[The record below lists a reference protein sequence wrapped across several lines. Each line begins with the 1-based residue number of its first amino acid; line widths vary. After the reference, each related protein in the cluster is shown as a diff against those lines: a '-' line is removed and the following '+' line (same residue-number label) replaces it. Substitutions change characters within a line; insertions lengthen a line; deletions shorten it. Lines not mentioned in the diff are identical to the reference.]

1 MEKLTDKLRAHG
13 ADMDGAMNR
22 LLGDEGL
29 YAVCFG
35 YFVEDP
41 SFAAL
46 GQALNEGNYAAA
58 FEAAHCLKGVA
69 GNLGLTG
76 IYQLSG
82 QLVEP
87 LRRGAPGDADLPG
100 LYAALTE
107 ERDALRLLLEI

>member
-1 MEKLTDKLRAHG
+1 MGKLIDKLRAYG

-22 LLGDEGL
+22 LLGDEDL

-35 YFVEDP
+35 YFIDDP
-41 SFAAL
+41 AFEAL
-46 GQALNEGNYAAA
+46 GEALDAGDCSAA

-69 GNLGLTG
+69 GNLGLTR

-100 LYAALTE
+100 LYAALTA
-107 ERDALRLLLEI
+107 ERDALRRLAEV